1 MAEARARR
9 SARSGT
15 GPRTEEP
22 AKSAPVCPVALCPV
36 GMALTALRGA
46 SPEAVEH
53 VLAAARELLLAARAV
68 LDARA
73 ADAGRGGRPLERIE
87 IA

>member
-1 MAEARARR
+1 MAEAGARR
-9 SARSGT
+9 STRSRAR
-15 GPRTEEP
+15 PRAEEP
-22 AKSAPVCPVALCPV
+22 AKPPVCPVALCPV
-36 GMALTALRGA
+36 GMALTVARGA

-53 VLAAARELLLAARAV
+53 LLAAARELLLAARAV

-73 ADAGRGGRPLERIE
+73 ADAGGGERPLERIE

>member
-9 SARSGT
+9 STRSRAGARA
-15 GPRTEEP
+15 EEP
-22 AKSAPVCPVALCPV
+22 AKAAPVCPVGFCPV
-36 GMALTALRGA
+36 GMALTVARGA

-53 VLAAARELLLAARAV
+53 LLAAARELLLAARAV
-68 LDARA
+68 LDARVEGL
-73 ADAGRGGRPLERIE
+73 GRGERPLERIE

>member
-1 MAEARARR
+1 MAEAGARR
-9 SARSGT
+9 STRSRAR
-15 GPRTEEP
+15 PRAEEP
-22 AKSAPVCPVALCPV
+22 AKPGPVCPVALCPV
-36 GMALTALRGA
+36 GMALTVARGA

-53 VLAAARELLLAARAV
+53 LLAAARELLLAARAV

-73 ADAGRGGRPLERIE
+73 ADAGGGERPLERIE

>member
-1 MAEARARR
+1 MAEARARSR
-9 SARSGT
+9 AR
-15 GPRTEEP
+15 PRGEEP
-22 AKSAPVCPVALCPV
+22 AKAAPACPVALCPV

-53 VLAAARELLLAARAV
+53 LMAAARELLLAARAV

-73 ADAGRGGRPLERIE
+73 DAGRGERPLERIE

>member
-1 MAEARARR
+1 MAEERARR
-9 SARSGT
+9 STRSRAR
-15 GPRTEEP
+15 PRTEEP
-22 AKSAPVCPVALCPV
+22 AKAAPVCPVALCPV
-36 GMALTALRGA
+36 GMALTVLRGA

-68 LDARA
+68 LDAGA
-73 ADAGRGGRPLERIE
+73 ADAGRRGRPLERIE